1 VKEWNGLL
9 KKEWLTMKGQF
20 LATIVASI
28 LFIVM
33 IPFGSNLLNF
43 GLDTMQ
49 VSLIMSLIWMVI
61 SMFIPAIILLISL
74 GKEMRH
80 PDIWLHSKASIYK
93 MFGSKAVFVLL
104 VGVLNLAIPLVS
116 IIIGSR
122 FSNYSFELT
131 FKMAIQV
138 SGLLFVPFF
147 LTSLLIMCTGLFFG
161 VVYQLIKPKVF
172 AVPIV
177 ILLFLG
183 SSWVTERISATDFY
197 KELTSFWA
205 IKGPGK
211 EIIDIAKDN
220 TYIEIDTA
228 ILYGGD
234 LLVGLLY
241 AALLFI
247 IAVTLFEKKV
257 SV

>member
-1 VKEWNGLL
+1 MKEWNGLL
-9 KKEWLTMKGQF
+9 KREWLTMKGQF

-33 IPFGSNLLNF
+33 IPFGSNVFKF

-49 VSLIMSLIWMVI
+49 LSLIMSLIWMVI

-74 GKEMRH
+74 GKEMRR
-80 PDIWLHSKASIYK
+80 PDIWLHSKTSIYK
-93 MFGSKAVFVLL
+93 MFGSKAVYGLL
-104 VGVLNLAIPLVS
+104 VGALNLAIPLLAV
-116 IIIGSR
+116 IILSR
-122 FSNYSFELT
+122 FSIFSFELT
-131 FKMAIQV
+131 FKVAVQV
-138 SGLLFVPFF
+138 NGLLFISFF
-147 LTSLLIMCTGLFFG
+147 FISLLMMCTGLFFG
-161 VVYQLIKPKVF
+161 VLYQLIKPKVF

-177 ILLFLG
+177 VLLFLG
-183 SSWVTERISATDFY
+183 SSWVTERITATDLY

-211 EIIDIAKDN
+211 ETLNIAKEN

-241 AALLFI
+241 AALLFV
-247 IAVTLFEKKV
+247 IAVTIFEKKV
-257 SV
+257 RL